1 MVHGSYLSNV
11 TTAVTMGNTG
21 ISAHNQNYR
30 TNTQYHYVQEK
41 RKGEGGRGG
50 GGGAR
55 TRGGRGRGGG
65 EDKGGRRERRESV
78 LLFLPNL
85 TGNPG
90 GSLRL
95 TNWRN
100 L

>member
-50 GGGAR
+50 GGGGAR
-55 TRGGRGRGGG
+55 TRTR
-65 EDKGGRRERRESV
+65 GGRRERRESV